1 MSIIYSQ
8 CSSQRALKK
17 CKRDHFTSLLKT
29 LSQRHFSFSV
39 KAKVNTRVSKVLCD
53 LTPTFHQDLLLFI
66 QLLQL
71 FTPVTLHAVS
81 QTFLFFF
88 FSYLRALVLGL
99 TSVWNILPPDI
110 LFDKFLMFPNI
121 LCFLILLTSEVF
133 PRLCYLI
140 MKSASIPHFWHFSHC
155 YAFLYM
161 LYVYIHNFL
170 YNFIYYTFFCL
181 LVFIFK
187 DVIPF

>member
-1 MSIIYSQ
+1 MS
-8 CSSQRALKK
+8 KPK
-17 CKRDHFTSLLKT
+17 
-29 LSQRHFSFSV
+29 
-39 KAKVNTRVSKVLCD
+39 
-53 LTPTFHQDLLLFI
+53 LTQESARSYVTWLPLFI
-66 QLLQL
+66 RISSSLYIAPLVVYSSHIPCC
-71 FTPVTLHAVS
+71 FSNIP
-81 QTFLFFF
+81 FFFF

-99 TSVWNILPPDI
+99 TSVWNILPSDI

-140 MKSASIPHFWHFSHC
+140 MKSASISHFWHLSHC

-170 YNFIYYTFFCL
+170 YNVIHYTFFCL

-187 DVIPF
+187 DVIPFWILSFNPKGQGNCFVHC

>member
-1 MSIIYSQ
+1 MQTLAQSLWGPGPCFPHLNLPSH
-8 CSSQRALKK
+8 SSP
-17 CKRDHFTSLLKT
+17 SLFPQAQSHSL
-29 LSQRHFSFSV
+29 
-39 KAKVNTRVSKVLCD
+39 AGKVQTY
-53 LTPTFHQDLLLFI
+53 FH
-66 QLLQL
+66 LQSA
-71 FTPVTLHAVS
+71 FFAVH
-81 QTFLFFF
+81 TD
-88 FSYLRALVLGL
+88 
-99 TSVWNILPPDI
+99 WNILPPDI

-187 DVIPF
+187 DVIPFWILSFNPKGQGNCFVHC